1 MKDVLIIG
9 GGPAGLAAALHAR
22 RAGLDVTVLD
32 PRGAPIDKACGEGL
46 MPGGVAALHRL
57 GVRPPGMP
65 FRGIRYLDGR
75 DRADRRACATADF
88 PDGSG
93 LGLRR
98 LALHGALHQAVVDAG
113 AELGAARVH
122 DVQQDG
128 EYVQAAGVRARYLIA
143 ADGLHSPVRRA
154 LGLERA
160 ARGRRRWGIRAHHAI
175 APWSE
180 YVEVYWGEHG
190 EAYVTPVAPDC
201 VGVAFLGSGREPFAE
216 RLAAF
221 PALRERLAGA
231 VAGPVLAAGPLHQRV
246 SRPVAGRV
254 LLIGDAAGYVD
265 ALTGEGLSL
274 GFRCAEAAVEAI
286 ARDAPEQYV
295 AEHRRIT
302 RRYRL
307 LTVALVRATVP
318 APSRRAIVPLATRA
332 PWLFRAA
339 VAQLAR

>member
-1 MKDVLIIG
+1 MKDLLVVG
-9 GGPAGLAAALHAR
+9 GGPAGLAAALNAA
-22 RAGLDVTVLD
+22 RAGLDVTVLE
-32 PRGAPIDKACGEGL
+32 PRTAPVDKACGEGL

-65 FRGIRYLDGR
+65 FRGIRYVDEQN
-75 DRADRRACATADF
+75 CATADF
-88 PDGSG
+88 PEGSG

-98 LALHGALHQAVVDAG
+98 TALHGALHQAALDAG
-113 AELGAARVH
+113 VELVAARAH
-122 DVQQDG
+122 DVHQDS
-128 EYVQAAGVRARYLIA
+128 VQVSAAGVHARYLIA
-143 ADGLHSPVRRA
+143 ADGLHSPVRRS
-154 LGLERA
+154 LGLERTA
-160 ARGRRRWGIRAHHAI
+160 PGPRRWGLRAHFPL

-180 YVEVYWGEHG
+180 YVEVYWGSSG

-201 VGVAFLGSGREPFAE
+201 VGVAFLGSGREPYAQ

-231 VAGPVLAAGPLHQRV
+231 AAGPVLAAGPLRQRV
-246 SRPVAGRV
+246 SRPVSGRV
-254 LLIGDAAGYVD
+254 LLVGDAAGYLD

-274 GFRCAEAAVEAI
+274 GFRCAEAAVGAI
-286 ARDAPEQYV
+286 VRGDPEQYV

-307 LTVALVRATVP
+307 LTAALVRATQPVP
-318 APSRRAIVPLATRA
+318 ARRAIVPLATHA

-339 VAQLAR
+339 VTQLAG